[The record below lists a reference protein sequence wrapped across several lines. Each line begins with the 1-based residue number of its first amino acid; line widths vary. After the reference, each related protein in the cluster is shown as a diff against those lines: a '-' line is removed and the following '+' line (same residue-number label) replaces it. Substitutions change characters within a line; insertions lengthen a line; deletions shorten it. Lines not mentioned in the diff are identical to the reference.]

1 VQTIDISKILPL
13 LGNISVRG
21 RGYVEAVAKILQ
33 GQELTNAGL
42 LELEQLDGAGGGSE
56 VTNEVRALI
65 NKTWDVAMLKGFLKK
80 EGPLSSGQMALK
92 IGVNPDTIR
101 RALMKE
107 SDVKRTG
114 IGGATKWELL
124 EKEQARKTIAARKA
138 AKKTKAAKAKT
149 SYEPHIDR
157 IKGGTETC
165 KRVLEAIQKDPY
177 STINTLSR
185 KLSRGYYTISAI
197 VKFLK
202 KKDMVWE
209 TKKAN
214 PHLKGKFGEAKAYL
228 EADPKAKIES
238 EDAK

>member
-1 VQTIDISKILPL
+1 MQTIDISKLSPF

-21 RGYVEAVAKILQ
+21 RGYLEAIVKIIQ
-33 GQELTNAGL
+33 GKDMMDAGL

-65 NKTWDVAMLKGFLKK
+65 NKTWNVATLKGFLKK
-80 EGPLSSGQMALK
+80 EGPLSSGQMAVR

-107 SDVKRTG
+107 VDVRRVG
-114 IGGATKWELL
+114 VGGATKWTLL
-124 EKEQARKTIAARKA
+124 EKKQARKILAAKTARK
-138 AKKTKAAKAKT
+138 KSKVKT

-157 IKGGTETC
+157 IKGGMETC
-165 KRVLEAIQKDPY
+165 QLVLETIQKNPF
-177 STINTLSR
+177 STVNTVAR
-185 KLSRGYYTISAI
+185 KLSRGYYTVSAI

-209 TKKAN
+209 TKKTN
-214 PHLKGKFGEAKAYL
+214 PHLKGKFGGAKAYL
-228 EADPKAKIES
+228 EADQKAKIEPK
-238 EDAK
+238 DAK